1 MLRKSISSG
10 SSVLVLKKR
19 LIVIFLRFWSLPS
32 FVSFEGAP
40 RFVVELEFEFES
52 DSDADDDDVVV
63 VEGGGGD
70 TALRDDTLGPNDDPE
85 ISMALDDEKA
95 L

>member
-19 LIVIFLRFWSLPS
+19 FIVIFLRFWSLPS

-52 DSDADDDDVVV
+52 DSDADVVVV

-70 TALRDDTLGPNDDPE
+70 TALRDDTLGPNDGPE
-85 ISMALDDEKA
+85 ISIALDDEKA